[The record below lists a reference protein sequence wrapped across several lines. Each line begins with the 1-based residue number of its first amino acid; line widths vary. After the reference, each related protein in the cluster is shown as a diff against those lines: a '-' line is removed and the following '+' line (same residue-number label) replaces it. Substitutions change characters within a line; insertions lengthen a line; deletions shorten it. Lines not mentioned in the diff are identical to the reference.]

1 MPSDPCYD
9 VGDRLLLH
17 SEHSGPVEV
26 IYRGCADGRAVV
38 LLNGYQFAVDPRRL
52 SAPPTSP
59 DEEDDL

>member
-1 MPSDPCYD
+1 MPSNPRYE

-26 IYRGCADGRAVV
+26 IYRGCADGCAVV
-38 LLNGYQFAVDPRRL
+38 VMNGYQFVVDAQRL
-52 SAPPTSP
+52 SAQSP